1 MSWLDQF
8 KIAIANK
15 DSEQILFLIDS
26 MPSNFKT
33 LDDMLC
39 ALSLTKEAIN
49 LINFKQNILA
59 NEMTKIKKVRKYAD
73 YYQ

>member
-1 MSWLDQF
+1 MSWLDNF

-15 DSEQILFLIDS
+15 DSEKILLLIDS

-33 LDDMLC
+33 VDDMLS
-39 ALSLTKEAIN
+39 ALSLTKEALN
-49 LINFKQNILA
+49 LINFEKDSLA
-59 NEMTKIKKVRKYAD
+59 NDIKKLKSVRKYAD

>member
-1 MSWLDQF
+1 MSWLDNF

-15 DSEQILFLIDS
+15 DSEKILLLIDS

-33 LDDMLC
+33 VDDMLS
-39 ALSLTKEAIN
+39 ALSLTKEALN
-49 LINFKQNILA
+49 LINFKKDSLA
-59 NEMTKIKKVRKYAD
+59 NDIKKLKSVRKYAD